1 MDDKLP
7 YISSITTQKQL
18 NACKLFLNITF
29 LSEVT
34 DIDDNHLLQGFLQ
47 ENNSKI
53 PPITLY

>member
-7 YISSITTQKQL
+7 YTSSITTRKKL

-34 DIDDNHLLQGFLQ
+34 DIDDNHLLQGLLQ
-47 ENNSKI
+47 EDNSKI
-53 PPITLY
+53 PPTTLY